1 MKKGDKIII
10 ACVVLAVLISVVAII
25 FSSAAGTTVI
35 VQQNNQTVYKGSLLK
50 DDVVKLQSNTII
62 IKNGEVYMQ
71 SATCKNQI
79 CVKHKKIS
87 AKGETII
94 CLPNRVT
101 VEIK

>member
-1 MKKGDKIII
+1 MKKGDKVII
-10 ACVVLAVLISVVAII
+10 ACVTFAVIASVVAII

-35 VQQNNQTVYKGSLLK
+35 VQQNNQTVYKGSLSS
-50 DDVVKLQSNTII
+50 DDKVVLSGNTIVI
-62 IKNGEVYMQ
+62 ENGEVYMQ
-71 SATCKNQI
+71 SATCKNQV
-79 CVKHKKIS
+79 CVKHQKIS

>member
-1 MKKGDKIII
+1 MKKGDKIIS
-10 ACVVLAVLISVVAII
+10 ACVALAALISSFAII

-35 VQQNNQTVYKGSLLK
+35 VQQNNKIVFKGSLLK
-50 DDVVKLQSNTII
+50 DDTVKLPDNTVII
-62 IKNGEVYMQ
+62 ENGEVYMQ
-71 SATCKNQI
+71 SANCKNQI

-101 VEIK
+101 IEIK